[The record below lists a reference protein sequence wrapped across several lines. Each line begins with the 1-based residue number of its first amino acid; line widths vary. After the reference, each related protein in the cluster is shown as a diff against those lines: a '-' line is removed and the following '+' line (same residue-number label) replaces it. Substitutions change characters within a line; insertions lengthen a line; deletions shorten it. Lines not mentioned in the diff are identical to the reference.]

1 MRSTF
6 IDTAAA
12 TLQLLDDPAVAAAWP
27 APSALPDMTVGGL
40 AAHLAR
46 AVLTVHGYLAGEPP
60 AGDADVVDAAGYL
73 LAAVPDTARDSD
85 TNVQV
90 LARAEAGGRD
100 GADAVRQ
107 RAAAALWDLRGDLP
121 GTPSDRVLA
130 VLGGT
135 AIGLDDYLATRIVEL
150 VVHAGDLVASVDGL
164 GPPTLPEAGEAV
176 TVRVLAEVARRRTST
191 AAMVTT
197 LARRE
202 RAPTQ
207 VPRAF

>member
-6 IDTAAA
+6 IDTASAA
-12 TLQLLDDPAVAAAWP
+12 LRLLDDASVAAAWP
-27 APSALPDMTVGGL
+27 APSALPGMTVGGL

-46 AVLTVHGYLAGEPP
+46 AVLTVQGYLAADAP
-60 AGDADVVDAAGYL
+60 AADAEVVDAAGYL
-73 LAAVPDTARDSD
+73 LTALPDTARDTD
-85 TNVQV
+85 VNAQV

-107 RAAAALWDLRGDLP
+107 RAAAALADLRRDLP
-121 GTPSDRVLA
+121 GAPSDRVLA

-135 AIGLDDYLATRIVEL
+135 AIRLDDYLATRIVEL
-150 VVHAGDLVASVDGL
+150 VVHADDLVASVDGL
-164 GPPTLPEAGEAV
+164 GPPALPDAGETVAV
-176 TVRVLAEVARRRTST
+176 QVLAEVARRRTST
-191 AAMVTT
+191 AAMVAT

-202 RAPTQ
+202 RAPAQ